1 MKRTAEEAAA
11 TRARVVEAAILVFAG
26 MGWKEATY
34 EAIGARAGVTR
45 GAVHHHF
52 RDKTRL
58 LEEAISAGWRR
69 HAAPALSE
77 LSCMDRPPVQR
88 LAGFLSLYLCL
99 LSQDESFRALAVV
112 SVLVAPQAVDVGEG
126 MREKTRETDEWAALI
141 IPLFESGAGVR
152 AGLRPPDVL
161 FAVMAFLRGVTATAA
176 TAPQDLPTPEASA
189 SIARAVVAGLM
200 QDEEEW

>member
-11 TRARVVEAAILVFAG
+11 TRARVLEAAILVFAG
-26 MGWKEATY
+26 TGWKEATY
-34 EAIGARAGVTR
+34 DAIGARAGVTR

-77 LSCMDRPPVQR
+77 PSCEDRPARR
-88 LAGFLSLYLCL
+88 LAGFLSRYLCL
-99 LSQDESFRALAVV
+99 LAQNESFRALAVV
-112 SVLVAPQAVDVGEG
+112 SVLVAPQVIDVGEG
-126 MREKTRETDEWAALI
+126 MRETDQWAALI
-141 IPLFESGAGVR
+141 ISLLESGTGVR
-152 AGLRPPDVL
+152 AGLRPADVL

-176 TAPQDLPTPEASA
+176 TAPQDLPAPEASA
-189 SIARAVVAGLM
+189 SIARAIVAGLM
-200 QDEEEW
+200 QDEEEP